1 MLTNQPFLLNN
12 NNNFKIWVYQIS
24 LVTQRVFLYEKKRKQ
39 QQLL

>member
-12 NNNFKIWVYQIS
+12 NNKFKIWVYQIS
-24 LVTQRVFLYEKKRKQ
+24 LVTRRVFLYEKKRKQ